1 MSDEPIPDPAPDLE
15 TNEVWRRMLTGSDP
29 SLPRLCRLWGALP
42 SAPRCKLCAAPFRGP
57 GRLVTKVTLHGPS
70 AVNPLL
76 CSACFGQIRKHPG
89 GAEIEIS
96 VLFADIR
103 GSTGIAERT
112 SAAAFRALVQQ
123 FYYRAAKAID
133 DHDGVIDKFLGDGIM
148 VLFLPVVTG
157 PYHALRA
164 IEAGEALLEAV
175 AEPELV
181 AGGVQVGAGIHT
193 GEAFVGAIGAAE
205 RIDFTAL
212 GDTVNVA
219 ARLGGEAGEG
229 ELLVSDATWRAAGRS
244 DPAERRSLTLK
255 GRADRLDV
263 VVLHTEATRAV
274 A

>member
-1 MSDEPIPDPAPDLE
+1 MSDEPIPDPTPKLE
-15 TNEVWRRMLTGSDP
+15 TNEVWRRMLTGSDR
-29 SLPRLCRLWGALP
+29 SLPRLRRLWSLLP

-57 GRLVTKVTLHGPS
+57 GRLVTKVTMHGPS

-112 SAAAFRALVQQ
+112 SAAEFRALVQQ

-133 DHDGVIDKFLGDGIM
+133 DHDGIIDKFLGDGIM

-157 PYHALRA
+157 PFHALRA

-175 AEPELV
+175 ADRALV

-193 GEAFVGAIGAAE
+193 GDAFVGAIGAAE

-219 ARLGGEAGEG
+219 ARLGGDAGAGE
-229 ELLVSDATWRAAGRS
+229 LFVSNATWRAAGRN
-244 DPAERRSLTLK
+244 DRVERRSLTLK
-255 GRADRLDV
+255 GRADPLDV
-263 VVLHTEATRAV
+263 VVLHSEATRAV